1 MSDRKAAGVSLR
13 PRGQQAPGE
22 AVGGLGVVVK
32 EAGKVED
39 VEVLDFEAEG
49 VQDALPEAEGEI
61 IEADDDEDCAPRRVA
76 PDPGAPSQ
84 QQIDDHEVDHMP
96 YRSWCPAC
104 VEGRGIGDQHKAGPE
119 GRVPVVSFDYLLV
132 TKKGVRQQGQLLPGE
147 VVLLKILVVKDSKS
161 KVISAHVVKCKGVDD
176 NGYAVEKLKRDI
188 LWFGYRSVIL
198 KSDNEP
204 AIVVLLREVLRGMRV
219 SVEDEEKVPDQAAE
233 AHPAPYDSKGNG
245 SVENANRQV
254 QGLIRTLKRC
264 LEVRLKQRIPVDHPL
279 MAWLVKHAAWVL
291 TTRVRGKDGQTAYER
306 LRGKPFARKSIGFG

>member
-1 MSDRKAAGVSLR
+1 MSDRKAAGVSLK

-61 IEADDDEDCAPRRVA
+61 IEAYDDEDCAPRRVA
-76 PDPGAPSQ
+76 PDPGSPSQ

-96 YRSWCPAC
+96 YRSWCPAR
-104 VEGRGIGDQHKAGPE
+104 VGGRGIGDQHKAGPE
-119 GRVPVVSFDYLLV
+119 GRVPIVSFDYLLV
-132 TKKGVRQQGQLLPGE
+132 TKTGVKQQGQLLPGD
-147 VVLLKILVVKDSKS
+147 VVLLKILVVKDSKG
-161 KVISAHVVKCKGVDD
+161 KVTSAHVVKCKGVDD
-176 NGYAVEKLKRDI
+176 NGYAVEKLTRDI

-204 AIVVLLREVLRGMRV
+204 AIIVLLREVLRGMRV

-233 AHPAPYDSKGNG
+233 AHPAPYESNGNG
-245 SVENANRQV
+245 SV
-254 QGLIRTLKRC
+254 
-264 LEVRLKQRIPVDHPL
+264 
-279 MAWLVKHAAWVL
+279 
-291 TTRVRGKDGQTAYER
+291 
-306 LRGKPFARKSIGFG
+306 